1 MSAPTRPGPD
11 PATLAFA
18 CFLLPVAVVHACYAI
33 ATSAGYL
40 PLCVPYVD
48 GCTSISATGRHG
60 LAYVVF
66 KAGILPTAV
75 LLALFWRAA
84 ADWLAVLGDGSRR
97 ARDWVR
103 WLGFTGAA
111 FLVLYT
117 VALGHKGDFYNLMR
131 RFGVT
136 LYFGAS
142 YLAVIVLV
150 SRLERLARAG
160 STAVPRRL
168 LRALVALATVLLALG
183 LGSIP
188 VSNFVADKDPI
199 ENAIEWVFTLLLF
212 ACYGLVGLAFRATG
226 FRAAGPRRTTTA

>member
-11 PATLAFA
+11 PAHLAFA
-18 CFLLPVAVVHACYAI
+18 CCLLPVVVVHACYAI

-84 ADWLAVLGDGSRR
+84 ADWLGTLGDDSRR
-97 ARDWVR
+97 ARGWVR

-111 FLVLYT
+111 FLALYT
-117 VALGHKGDFYNLMR
+117 VFLGHKGDFYNLMR

-150 SRLERLARAG
+150 SRLEQLAATG
-160 STAVPRRL
+160 HAAVPRWLR
-168 LRALVALATVLLALG
+168 RALLALVTALLALG

-212 ACYGLVGLAFRATG
+212 ACYGLVGIAFRTAS
-226 FRAAGPRRTTTA
+226 RAWAASGSR

>member
-1 MSAPTRPGPD
+1 MSAPTWPGPD
-11 PATLAFA
+11 PARLAFA
-18 CFLLPVAVVHACYAI
+18 CFLLPVTVVHACYAL
-33 ATSAGYL
+33 ATAAGYL
-40 PLCVPYVD
+40 PACVPYLD

-60 LAYVVF
+60 LAYLVF
-66 KAGILPTAV
+66 KAGILPTAA

-84 ADWLAVLGDGSRR
+84 GDWLGELGDGSER
-97 ARDWVR
+97 ARRWVR

-117 VALGHKGDFYNLMR
+117 VFLGHKGDFYNLMR

-168 LRALVALATVLLALG
+168 RRGLVALVTVLLALG

-226 FRAAGPRRTTTA
+226 FRAAGRRRPTPR

>member
-1 MSAPTRPGPD
+1 MSSRPWTGPD
-11 PATLAFA
+11 PALLGLA

-48 GCTSISATGRHG
+48 GCTSISATGRYG
-60 LAYVVF
+60 LAYFVF

-75 LLALFWRAA
+75 MLALFWRAA
-84 ADWLAVLGDGSRR
+84 ADWLGELGDQGNR
-97 ARDWVR
+97 ARGWVR

-160 STAVPRRL
+160 STAVPRP
-168 LRALVALATVLLALG
+168 LRRGLVTLATVLLALG

-212 ACYGLVGLAFRATG
+212 GCYGLVGLAFRATG
-226 FRAAGPRRTTTA
+226 FRQSGTPAAAPR